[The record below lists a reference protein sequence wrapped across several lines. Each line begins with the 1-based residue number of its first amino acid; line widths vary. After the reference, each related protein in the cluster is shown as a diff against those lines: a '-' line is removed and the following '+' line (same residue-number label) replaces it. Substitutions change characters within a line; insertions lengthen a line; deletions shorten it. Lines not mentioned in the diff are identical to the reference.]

1 MKRRNNQ
8 LIVILVVLI
17 TFSLACNAITGA
29 VPEVETASTP
39 GPTEESVPAAS
50 SSTPP
55 EPAPTI
61 TEDAAPA
68 SYVNDFP
75 LPTDVQ
81 NFMELGYEGV
91 NFQTGMS
98 LKDVIAFYRQA
109 FSAQGLDERDLL
121 TVINKE
127 EFSMVFDGAQNG
139 KAVVIQGVLLGSG
152 SVNVNI
158 RYEDT

>member
-1 MKRRNNQ
+1 
-8 LIVILVVLI
+8 VIAVVLI
-17 TFSLACNAITGA
+17 AFSLACNAITGA
-29 VPEVETASTP
+29 APEAETASTP
-39 GPTEESVPAAS
+39 GPAEEAEAVAY

-61 TEDAAPA
+61 PEDAAPA
-68 SYVNDFP
+68 SYDNDFP

-109 FSAQGLDERDLL
+109 FSAQGLKERDLL
-121 TVINKE
+121 TILNDEV
-127 EFSMVFDGAQNG
+127 FSMVFDGAPNG

-152 SVNVNI
+152 SVNINI